1 MKEAFKFQFIF
12 RVMRISL
19 CQFLLVGL
27 WALGTAKATDGQAQA
42 LLSKKVTVDIQEQG
56 IENVLGNLEKQVN
69 GKFVY
74 SAKMIGSDRKV
85 SVKAAQKPLYKVLDE
100 TLKPLGL
107 HYRVTDNLIIISR
120 SDKSAGGPSM
130 GIRSRAAGHT
140 VSGKITDVSGETLS
154 GVTVILS
161 YNNLG
166 VVTDINGTYSFTDI
180 PDGSYTLNVTS
191 IGFTAIKKEIQVAG
205 QDVQLNIEMKDDIL
219 QLQEI
224 VVTGGN
230 PKKKIESSVAITTIN
245 NKDIQTR
252 APLNSTD
259 LLKAIPGLT
268 VESTGGDGPGN
279 VWVRGFPQQ
288 GGYIFLGIMED
299 GLPVLPTGFN
309 SIPSVDQYYKTDLTI
324 KNIEAVRGGNASI
337 VMTNTPGAVI
347 NNLSYTGADKT
358 YGKFKATTGLSQ
370 GLYRLDGNVGGK
382 VSDQIRYN
390 IGGFFRIDKGIV
402 PPGYTA
408 NQGGQLKGNMTF
420 NFKNQKGFVRVYG
433 KYLNDKVQWMLT
445 SFYPYDGSGKPAKSG
460 NFDMVTQSLATVD
473 TKFSYT
479 DASGVTHNYDFAD
492 GMHTK
497 QGSGGFQFNYLLDNG
512 WEVNNNFRYQHT
524 NRTVTAGIP
533 ASIIT
538 YNGSTPYYY
547 LDGSEA
553 GLKAGDR
560 IVNVT
565 GIGQQGKD
573 VQIVDYLDFKK
584 SISNHNVGFGVGIHQ
599 FNRNDGP
606 NYNFSY
612 QQEFKENPKRLLTSP
627 TGAKITA
634 TNLATVIGDT
644 RTLSAYASDEI
655 TLNPQWRLDLGVRID
670 NQNVDGKRPF
680 YAFKADGTPDYT
692 KGAGLTIAGYTD
704 YSETITNW
712 AATAGL
718 NYKINNEAALF
729 ARATRAY
736 NAPTIADYNA
746 TAYDPAKIKKR
757 PVYLGEVGVKY
768 AKNDFSL
775 FASASY
781 SAIKNVSLSITV
793 PTISSGNQVLVAFGS
808 TRTYSAEFEASYKL
822 TKALSLRWTGTLQ
835 DSKYT
840 DYTANTN
847 TNSAIVAILGD
858 TTYSFTGKR
867 TERVPVFNTELS
879 ATYDYKKFNIY
890 LAGNYIGSRFTSPSD
905 SYKLPAY
912 VLMKGGAGYNFTKA
926 INVRFWVDNL
936 LNARVLT
943 EGDVRGDQ
951 FRNFAAV
958 EKGTMMPGRTILPR
972 SFWLSLSY
980 EF

>member
-1 MKEAFKFQFIF
+1 MKEACNFQVIL
-12 RVMRISL
+12 RAMRISL
-19 CQFLLVGL
+19 YQFIIAV
-27 WALGTAKATDGQAQA
+27 WALGNANATEGNAQT
-42 LLSKKVTVDIQEQG
+42 LLSRKISVNVNNKEV
-56 IENVLGNLEKQVN
+56 ENVLQNIEKQIN
-69 GKFVY
+69 AKFVF
-74 SAKMIGSDRKV
+74 SSKVIRGERKINLV
-85 SVKAAQKPLYKVLDE
+85 VKDQPLYKVLDE
-100 TLKPLGL
+100 TLKPLDL
-107 HYRVTDNLIIISR
+107 TYRVTENLIIISR
-120 SDKSAGGPSM
+120 TSKDGAQSLPQLQSKAPNF
-130 GIRSRAAGHT
+130 T
-140 VSGKITDVSGETLS
+140 VSGKVKDSKGEVLG
-154 GVTVILS
+154 GVTVLLNYKS
-161 YNNLG
+161 NG
-166 VVTDINGTYSFTDI
+166 VVTDMNGVFSFVDI
-180 PDGSYTLNVTS
+180 PEGSYTLTLTS
-191 IGFTAIKKEIQVAG
+191 VGFTSVKKDIQVIG
-205 QDVQLNIEMKDDIL
+205 GDLQIDIEMKDDVL

-299 GLPVLPTGFN
+299 GLPVLPTGYN
-309 SIPSVDQYYKTDLTI
+309 SLPSVDQYYKTDLTI

-337 VMTNTPGAVI
+337 VMANTPGAVI
-347 NNLSYTGADKT
+347 NNLSYTGGEKT

-370 GLYRLDGNVGGK
+370 GLYRIDGNVGGK
-382 VSDQIRYN
+382 VNKQIRYN
-390 IGGFFRIDKGIV
+390 VGGFWRTDKGIV
-402 PPGYTA
+402 SPGYTA
-408 NQGGQLKGNMTF
+408 NQGGQLKGNMTY

-445 SFYPYDGSGKPAKSG
+445 SFYPYDGTGKPTKTSS
-460 NFDMVTQSLATVD
+460 FDMATQSLATID

-479 DASGVTHNYDFAD
+479 DASGVTRNYDMSD
-492 GMHTK
+492 GIHTRQK
-497 QGSGGFQFNYLLDNG
+497 AGGFQFNYTTDQG
-512 WEVNNNFRYQHT
+512 WEINNNFRYQHT
-524 NRTVTAGIP
+524 NMNVTAGIP
-533 ASIIT
+533 ASNVT
-538 YNGSTPYYY
+538 YDGTTQYYY
-547 LDGSEA
+547 LDGTAAS
-553 GLKAGDR
+553 LTAGDR

-565 GIGQQGKD
+565 GVTQQLKD
-573 VQIVDYLDFKK
+573 VQIIDYLDFKK
-584 SISNHNVGFGVGIHQ
+584 TIGNNSLTFGTGLHQ
-599 FNRNDGP
+599 YNRNDGP

-612 QQEFKENPKRLLTSP
+612 IQEFKERPRRLITSP
-627 TGAKITA
+627 NGAQITPL
-634 TNLATVIGDT
+634 TLGTVIGNT
-644 RTLSAYASDEI
+644 RTLSVYAADEI
-655 TLNPQWRLDLGVRID
+655 TINPKWRLDLGARID

-680 YAFKADGTPDYT
+680 YGYKTDGTPDYSKAST
-692 KGAGLTIAGYTD
+692 LIIADYTN
-704 YSETITNW
+704 YSISTTNW

-736 NAPTIADYNA
+736 NAPNIADYNA

-757 PVYLGEVGVKY
+757 PVYLGEIGYKY

-793 PTISSGNQVLVAFGS
+793 PTVSSGNQTLLAFGS
-808 TRTYSAEFEASYKL
+808 TRTYSAEFEASYKV
-822 TKALSLRWTGTLQ
+822 TKSLNLRLTGTVQ

-840 DYTANTN
+840 DYSASTN

-867 TERVPVFNTELS
+867 TERVPVLNTELS

-890 LAGNYIGSRFTSPSD
+890 LAGSYIGSRFTSPSD

-912 VLMKGGAGYNFTKA
+912 ALMKGGAGYTFTKNLNA
-926 INVRFWVDNL
+926 RFWVDNL

-951 FRNFAAV
+951 FRDFSAI
-958 EKGTMMPGRTILPR
+958 EKGTMMAGRTLLPR
-972 SFWLSLSY
+972 SFWLSLAY

>member
-1 MKEAFKFQFIF
+1 MKEASNFQVIQ
-12 RVMRISL
+12 RAMRISL
-19 CQFLLVGL
+19 YQVVVAL
-27 WALGTAKATDGQAQA
+27 WALGNANAAESNAQT
-42 LLSKKVTVDIQEQG
+42 LLSKKVSVNLNNKEV
-56 IENVLGNLEKQVN
+56 ENVLQNIEKQIS
-69 GKFVY
+69 GKFVF
-74 SAKMIGSDRKV
+74 STKIIRGDRKINV
-85 SVKAAQKPLYKVLDE
+85 SVKDQPLYKVLDE
-100 TLKPLGL
+100 TLKPLDL
-107 HYRVTDNLIIISR
+107 TYRVTENLIIISR
-120 SDKSAGGPSM
+120 TSKDGAQSLPAVKSKAPNF
-130 GIRSRAAGHT
+130 T
-140 VSGKITDVSGETLS
+140 VSGKIKDSKGETLG
-154 GVTVILS
+154 GVTVLLNYKS
-161 YNNLG
+161 NG
-166 VVTDINGTYSFTDI
+166 VVTDINGAFSFMDI
-180 PDGSYTLNVTS
+180 PEGSYTLTISS
-191 IGFTAIKKEIQVAG
+191 IGFTSVKKEIQVIG
-205 QDVQLNIEMKDDIL
+205 GDLQIDVELKDDVL

-299 GLPVLPTGFN
+299 GLPVLPTGYN
-309 SIPSVDQYYKTDLTI
+309 SLPSVDQYYKTDLTI

-337 VMTNTPGAVI
+337 VMANTPGAVI
-347 NNLSYTGADKT
+347 NNLSYTGAEKT

-382 VSDQIRYN
+382 VNSNIRYN
-390 IGGFFRIDKGIV
+390 IGGFYRTDKGIV
-402 PPGYTA
+402 SPGYTA
-408 NQGGQLKGNMTF
+408 NQGGQLKGNMTY

-445 SFYPYDGSGKPAKSG
+445 SFYPYDGTGKPTKFGS
-460 NFDMVTQSLATVD
+460 FDMVNQSLATID
-473 TKFSYT
+473 TKFSYKSA
-479 DASGVTHNYDFAD
+479 DGVTRNYDMSD
-492 GMHTK
+492 GIHTK
-497 QGSGGFQFNYLLDNG
+497 QGAGGFQFNYTTDQG
-512 WEVNNNFRYQHT
+512 WEINNNFRYQHT
-524 NRTVTAGIP
+524 NMNVTAGIP
-533 ASIIT
+533 ASNVA
-538 YNGSTPYYY
+538 YNGTTQYYY
-547 LDGSEA
+547 LDGTAAS
-553 GLKAGDR
+553 LKSGDR
-560 IVNVT
+560 LVNVT
-565 GIGQQGKD
+565 GVTQQLED
-573 VQIVDYLDFKK
+573 VQIVNYLDLKK
-584 SISNHNVGFGVGIHQ
+584 TFGNHSFLVGAGIHQ
-599 FNRNDGP
+599 YNRNDGP

-612 QQEFKENPKRLLTSP
+612 VQEFKEKPRRLITSP
-627 TGAKITA
+627 TAAQITPL
-634 TNLATVIGDT
+634 TLATVIGDS

-655 TLNPQWRLDLGVRID
+655 TLNAKWRLDLGARID

-680 YAFKADGTPDYT
+680 YAYKADGTPDYT
-692 KGAGLTIAGYTD
+692 KASTLIIADYTN
-704 YSETITNW
+704 YSENVTNW
-712 AATAGL
+712 SATAGL

-736 NAPTIADYNA
+736 NAPNIADYNA

-757 PVYLGEVGVKY
+757 PVYLGEVGFKY

-793 PTISSGNQVLVAFGS
+793 PTISSGNQSLLAFGS
-808 TRTYSAEFEASYKL
+808 TRTYSAEFEASYKV
-822 TKALSLRWTGTLQ
+822 TKSLNLRLTGTVQ

-840 DYTANTN
+840 DYSASTN

-867 TERVPVFNTELS
+867 TERVPVLNTELS

-890 LAGNYIGSRFTSPSD
+890 LAGSYIGSRFTAPSD

-912 VLMKGGAGYNFTKA
+912 ALMKGGAGYSFSKNLNA
-926 INVRFWVDNL
+926 RFWVDNL

-951 FRNFAAV
+951 FRDFSAV
-958 EKGTMMPGRTILPR
+958 EKGTMMPGRALLPR
-972 SFWLSLSY
+972 SLWLSLAF